1 MDMRARAEA
10 ELSRLRRD
18 IARIEGRLTEAD
30 RLVLDVLAPG
40 READALSPGA
50 ESFGGPG
57 PRERHGRLPVGVPAL
72 DALIG
77 GGLPLAALSDI
88 RTGET
93 RDGAAAAGFVLAL
106 VARLTTAGGVPS
118 VLWISEAETRRE
130 IGALYAPGLSA
141 LGVDP
146 ARVAE
151 VAAHSQAEALWAFEA
166 AMACR
171 GLGVAVCALRRVS
184 LDLTATRRCAL
195 RAQESGVTG
204 FLLRLGSAPEP
215 SAAELR
221 FGVSPAPA
229 GTIGGFAAGVGRP
242 AWRVALERNRGGRLG
257 TFILE
262 WNAYERSFAERADGR
277 LAYLEPF
284 ATAPSHRPPHPGGVG
299 LLKRAS

>member
-1 MDMRARAEA
+1 MDMRAGAKA

-18 IARIEGRLTEAD
+18 IARIEGRLAEAD
-30 RLVLDVLAPG
+30 RLVLDVPAPG
-40 READALSPGA
+40 REAAVSPG

-57 PRERHGRLPVGVPAL
+57 PRERQGRLPVGVSAL

-106 VARLTTAGGVPS
+106 VARFATAGGIPS

-146 ARVAE
+146 ARVVE
-151 VAAHSQAEALWAFEA
+151 VAAHSQSEALWAFEA

-171 GLGVAVCALRRVS
+171 GLGIAVCALRHVS

-221 FGVSPAPA
+221 FGVSPAPS

-257 TFILE
+257 MFILE
-262 WNAYERSFAERADGR
+262 WNAYERNFAERVDGR
-277 LAYLEPF
+277 LAHPEPF
-284 ATAPSHRPPHPGGVG
+284 AAAPAHRPPHQGGVG